1 MPEVTEPLSIRI
13 RIQAG
18 HLEHLPLIAE
28 DLGAG
33 LVEKQGKEGWLW
45 KAVRLIPTGGH
56 CCHMKGQHDGKK
68 LRELKGRGPVLSG
81 RQGNRVFNP
90 PPQTQSQDFK
100 KASAFLIWLKV
111 VRQTSAVA
119 PVEEDPQ
126 KLHKGYV
133 QFL

>member
-1 MPEVTEPLSIRI
+1 
-13 RIQAG
+13 
-18 HLEHLPLIAE
+18 
-28 DLGAG
+28 
-33 LVEKQGKEGWLW
+33 
-45 KAVRLIPTGGH
+45 
-56 CCHMKGQHDGKK
+56 MKGQHDGKK